1 MTIGPSSRNVDIS
14 TILLVCFSLL
24 KSRYTYIHT
33 HMYKNDISELIKDSD
48 AKNTKR
54 QRKYAF
60 SRMYDNLKLSFCFI

>member
-1 MTIGPSSRNVDIS
+1 
-14 TILLVCFSLL
+14 
-24 KSRYTYIHT
+24 
-33 HMYKNDISELIKDSD
+33 MYKNDISELIKDSD